1 MSISR
6 LSTKNIAANSL
17 ISSNGKGFISW
28 LELPLRVCVVL
39 TTLLTAL
46 IVLFEIEKIE
56 MIIAIFSIGVSI
68 ISHSLRLSSASKA
81 MHPHLAFLKSDILEA
96 LDALGLAGA
105 GTLVI
110 LYLLA

>member
-6 LSTKNIAANSL
+6 LSTKGLAANSW
-17 ISSNGKGFISW
+17 IPFNGKDFIVW
-28 LELPLRVCVVL
+28 LGLPLRVCVVL

-46 IVLFEIEKIE
+46 IVLFGIEKIE
-56 MIIAIFSIGVSI
+56 MIIAIFSIGVSGL
-68 ISHSLRLSSASKA
+68 SRSLRLSGASKA
-81 MHPHLAFLKSDILEA
+81 MHPHLAFLNSDILEA
-96 LDALGLAGA
+96 LDALGMAGT